1 MEGLDRHDLF
11 EHLEAAAELAV
22 DKVDLGPLD
31 TFLVEDYPQ
40 RELAMWVSNRFG
52 MEFGVDQFLDAYGA
66 DEAAAIVL
74 EAAHTLYRER
84 EIVYPIDF
92 AIDMTSAA
100 MQGDPAKAISQFC
113 MWAKSRYELD
123 WTAETLPTTDPREI
137 RAKLLEEA
145 RTWDAAKIAERAS
158 RVIAEVGDD
167 VEEIDTWLRTS
178 MSAALTVEEREE
190 FAADPAGVL
199 TNRIRHVMRV
209 EVSQLEQWILLQILD
224 SSWKEHL
231 HQMDQ
236 LRESIGYRS
245 FSQRDPRI
253 EFKREGANLFE
264 DMLMAIRG
272 KVTDL
277 VFKAR
282 LQPQVRQAQ
291 PTEQQTP
298 QQPAKQAPQPQPT
311 ATPEQ
316 EAERS
321 AVAAVAEAA
330 STGRRVTT
338 GERRKPSPA
347 AAATGVVGRNE
358 PCPCGSGKKF
368 KKCCGAN

>member
-1 MEGLDRHDLF
+1 
-11 EHLEAAAELAV
+11 
-22 DKVDLGPLD
+22 
-31 TFLVEDYPQ
+31 
-40 RELAMWVSNRFG
+40 
-52 MEFGVDQFLDAYGA
+52 
-66 DEAAAIVL
+66 
-74 EAAHTLYRER
+74 
-84 EIVYPIDF
+84 
-92 AIDMTSAA
+92 
-100 MQGDPAKAISQFC
+100 
-113 MWAKSRYELD
+113 
-123 WTAETLPTTDPREI
+123 
-137 RAKLLEEA
+137 
-145 RTWDAAKIAERAS
+145 
-158 RVIAEVGDD
+158 
-167 VEEIDTWLRTS
+167 

-190 FAADPAGVL
+190 FAADPVGVL
-199 TNRIRHVMRV
+199 ANRIRRVMRV

-264 DMLMAIRG
+264 DMLVAIRG

-277 VFKAR
+277 VFQAR

-291 PTEQQTP
+291 PTEQQAP
-298 QQPAKQAPQPQPT
+298 QQPAKQVPQSQPA

-358 PCPCGSGKKF
+358 PCPCGSGKKY
-368 KKCCGAN
+368 KKCCGAK

>member
-1 MEGLDRHDLF
+1 MKDLERHELF
-11 EHLEAAAELAV
+11 EHLDAAAESAI
-22 DKVDLGPLD
+22 DKIDLGPLD
-31 TFLVEDYPQ
+31 TFLVEDYRQ

-52 MEFGVDQFLDAYGA
+52 TEFGVDRFLDVLGA
-66 DEAAAIVL
+66 DEASTIVL
-74 EAAHTLYRER
+74 EAAHTLYQER
-84 EIVYPIDF
+84 EICYPIDF
-92 AIDMTSAA
+92 AIDMTSAS
-100 MQGDPAKAISQFC
+100 MQSDPAKAIAQFC

-123 WTAETLPTTDPREI
+123 WTPETLPTTDPREI
-137 RAKLLEEA
+137 RATLVEEA
-145 RTWDAAKIAERAS
+145 RTWDAAKIAERVS

-167 VEEIDTWLRTS
+167 VEAVDTWLRTS
-178 MSAALTVEEREE
+178 MSSTFTVEEREE

-199 TNRIRHVMRV
+199 ANRIHSVMRV

-264 DMLMAIRG
+264 DMLVAIRD

-282 LQPQVRQAQ
+282 LQPQARQAQ
-291 PTEQQTP
+291 PAAP
-298 QQPAKQAPQPQPT
+298 QQPVKQAPQPQPT

-321 AVAAVAEAA
+321 AVAAVAKAA

-358 PCPCGSGKKF
+358 PCSCGSGKKF
-368 KKCCGAN
+368 KKCCGAK